1 MKYNLK
7 SFLVAG
13 FLVGISVFYGPIYS
27 IRFTGIK
34 IEIPHINKLLLPG

>member
-7 SFLVAG
+7 SFLATG
-13 FLVGISVFYGPIYS
+13 FLVGISVFYGPHLLHSIY
-27 IRFTGIK
+27 GIK